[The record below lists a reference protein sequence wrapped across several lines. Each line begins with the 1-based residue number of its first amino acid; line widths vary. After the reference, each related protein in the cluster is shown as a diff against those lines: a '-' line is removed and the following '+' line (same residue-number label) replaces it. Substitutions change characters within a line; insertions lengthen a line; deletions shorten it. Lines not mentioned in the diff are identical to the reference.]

1 MKTQDTGIDQ
11 DSDLLPSTP
20 PPVPPRIGPAA
31 VRPEFSNPSK
41 HDDPDSSVINAA
53 DDSSSNGTDVNNI
66 NTSLSNG
73 IDVRTVRHDSEN
85 IVANGAVPNEPEN
98 NQSNA
103 SSE

>member
-1 MKTQDTGIDQ
+1 MQDTDIDQ

-20 PPVPPRIGPAA
+20 PPVPPRVGLAT
-31 VRPEFSNPSK
+31 VRPEISNPSR
-41 HDDPDSSVINAA
+41 HNGPNSSLFNAA

-66 NTSLSNG
+66 NTSLPNG
-73 IDVRTVRHDSEN
+73 TDPRTVRHDSEN

-98 NQSNA
+98 NQTNA